1 MELIRPGTRIDFI
14 GYRKYAYAFSGA
26 LIIISLISIFLWKGL
41 NLGIDFSGG
50 LEMQVA
56 FKKTVQTEELRNA
69 LATIGFRDVRIQSI
83 TSTNTQGSEY
93 LIRLQKVQSS
103 PKENESTKIQN
114 VLFSSFG
121 KDKVDIRRA
130 EVVGAEVSKDLK
142 NKGFLSCCMRAF
154 SSSPTSGGDS
164 SSAFPLV
171 RYYLFYMISRSRW
184 ASSR

>member
-14 GYRKYAYAFSGA
+14 GYRKYAYAFSGT

-56 FKKTVQTEELRNA
+56 FKKIVQTEELRNA

-93 LIRLQKVQSS
+93 IIRLQ
-103 PKENESTKIQN
+103 
-114 VLFSSFG
+114 
-121 KDKVDIRRA
+121 
-130 EVVGAEVSKDLK
+130 
-142 NKGFLSCCMRAF
+142 
-154 SSSPTSGGDS
+154 
-164 SSAFPLV
+164 
-171 RYYLFYMISRSRW
+171 
-184 ASSR
+184 